1 MYIADEDNL
10 STKKKKSW
18 LISQITK
25 FCEFLF
31 QLVMEQISF
40 GLLSLSLSAMTGTE
54 KVCGFRDLFIQRERS
69 KGRRG

>member
-40 GLLSLSLSAMTGTE
+40 RLPPPLSPLSPMTGTE
-54 KVCGFRDLFIQRERS
+54 KVCGFRDQLS
-69 KGRRG
+69 VYPKGKI